1 MIEDPIGEQE
11 EDRTEETVLAEE
23 QKEEHDMVPETK
35 VRRGIAMCAKSKG
48 TIHYFAAP
56 SYQNI
61 FPEVIMSNL
70 FPENYVNSVSQLLET
85 SRIVLIATLRTIRTG
100 CASRAR

>member
-35 VRRGIAMCAKSKG
+35 VRNCIAMCAKSKG

-61 FPEVIMSNL
+61 SPEVIMSNL

-85 SRIVLIATLRTIRTG
+85 TMIVLINTLRTTMTG